1 MQILI
6 GVDLVKYLLSGGG
19 TGGHI
24 YPALAIANEIKSKNK
39 DAEILFVGTKEG
51 LEAELVPKAGYSFK
65 TIRVNGMP
73 RRLNKKSLIALRELF
88 YGLFE
93 AKKIIRNFKPD
104 VVIGTGGYVSGPVVF
119 MTKRRGIPVLIHEQ
133 NAFPGVTNKIL
144 GRHADKIAVTFDEA
158 RNYFKYPERVVK
170 TGNPIRKQ
178 ILEVNKTLAYNKL
191 NINPSKPFILSFGGS
206 GGQKKLN
213 DCFFEIIKN
222 YKSDDNYQLI
232 HVTGNRMYDSFMD
245 RVNKERVTIDKNIM
259 IKPYFY
265 EMPEALNIADL
276 IVTSAGAISLAEI
289 SAVGVPSILIPKAYT
304 AENHQE
310 YNARVFEEHKAGIL
324 ILEKDITAELL
335 YNNMMNLIKDKEK
348 LRSMSVNSKR
358 LGDVDAARKIVDQIE
373 QLIKKK

>member
-1 MQILI
+1 M
-6 GVDLVKYLLSGGG
+6 KYLLSGGG

-24 YPALAIANEIKSKNK
+24 YPALAIANEIKSNHK

-51 LEAELVPKAGYSFK
+51 LEAELIPKAGYNFK

-73 RRLNKKSLIALRELF
+73 RRLNKQSFIALRELS
-88 YGLFE
+88 YGLIE
-93 AKKIIRNFKPD
+93 AKKIIRDFKPD

-119 MTKRRGIPVLIHEQ
+119 MAKRKGIPVLIHEQ

-158 RNYFKYPERVVK
+158 REYFKYPDRVVK

-213 DCFFEIIKN
+213 DCFFEIIKT
-222 YKSDDNYQLI
+222 YKEEDDYQLI

-245 RVNKERVTIDKNIM
+245 RVNKEKVIINKNIRIM
-259 IKPYFY
+259 PYFY
-265 EMPEALNIADL
+265 DMPEALNIADL
-276 IVTSAGAISLAEI
+276 IVTSSGAITLAEI

-310 YNARVFEEHKAGIL
+310 YNARVFEEKKAAIL
-324 ILEKDITAELL
+324 ILEKDISGELL
-335 YNNMMNLIKDKEK
+335 YNNIIKLIKDKDK
-348 LRSMSVNSKR
+348 LKKMSVNSKS
-358 LGDVDAARKIVDQIE
+358 LGDPDAASKIVSHIDE
-373 QLIKKK
+373 LIKKSNP